1 MDMITNAFDEV
12 ELGIVIGGVAPAQ
25 NDNAG
30 FANPSCRLVIGHLV
44 NGRIDAA
51 TQDECRNNDG

>member
-12 ELGIVIGGVAPAQ
+12 ELGIVIGGVASAQ
-25 NDNAG
+25 NDNAR
-30 FANPSCRLVIGHLV
+30 FANPGRGLVVGHLV

-51 TQDECRNNDG
+51 TEDEGRKNEC

>member
-12 ELGIVIGGVAPAQ
+12 ELGIVIGGVASAQ
-25 NDNAG
+25 NNNAR
-30 FANPSCRLVIGHLV
+30 FANPGCGLVIGHLV

-51 TQDECRNNDG
+51 AKDEGRQNEC